1 MEIIGQGDRG
11 GVVIQAM
18 WSNAILFKAGMGR
31 VANLTLRQ
39 LGNGDWFCVK
49 AVRGKL
55 ILENCDITSESLAC
69 VGICQGADPELKG
82 NKIHG
87 GKESGVMVYD
97 HGRGTLE
104 DNDIFDNGL
113 SGVEI
118 TSGGAPTLRA
128 NRTYENQEAGV
139 YVYDEGQGTLEDN
152 EIHGNLRAGMRV
164 GNTGKPILRNN
175 NIHKNAIVASAA
187 PLKGGGRLEPHTR

>member
-87 GKESGVMVYD
+87 GKESGVMVYG

-128 NRTYENQEAGV
+128 NRIYENQGPPLEAL
-139 YVYDEGQGTLEDN
+139 QAMQALEQVESLYLN
-152 EIHGNLRAGMRV
+152 
-164 GNTGKPILRNN
+164 
-175 NIHKNAIVASAA
+175 ASAQRNLSQLYLLA
-187 PLKGGGRLEPHTR
+187 ATGDEVTF